1 MRKFLI
7 LSFFLPLMAWAK
19 SSLPACLETGVKHNC
34 YGTITFP
41 NGDMYVG
48 EFQND
53 KPHGQGSGNFH
64 NGGRYLGE
72 HQDGKFHGQGTYT
85 FADLLDNGTFT
96 VGGLGVL
103 VADTELNQTNI
114 KLVGLAQ
121 TGLEYVPLS
130 G

>member
-1 MRKFLI
+1 MRKL
-7 LSFFLPLMAWAK
+7 LVLTFFPALMAWAQ
-19 SSLPACLETGVKHNC
+19 STLPPCPETGVKHNC
-34 YGTITFP
+34 FGTMTFP
-41 NGDMYVG
+41 NGDKYVG
-48 EFQND
+48 GF
-53 KPHGQGSGNFH
+53 
-64 NGGRYLGE
+64 R
-72 HQDGKFHGQGTYT
+72 DGKFHGQGTYT

-103 VADTELNQTNI
+103 AADTELNQTNI